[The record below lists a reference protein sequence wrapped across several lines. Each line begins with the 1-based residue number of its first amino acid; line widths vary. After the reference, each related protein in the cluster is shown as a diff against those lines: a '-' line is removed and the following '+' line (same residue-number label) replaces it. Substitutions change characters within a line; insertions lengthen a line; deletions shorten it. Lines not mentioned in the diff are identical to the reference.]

1 MKKFFSFFFLLL
13 GCMGMLQAQT
23 YPEPSMR
30 KAYSVLA
37 AGQTLKL
44 AVVQE
49 GIYKITYEDLVR
61 QGLLSKTID
70 SYKIALYGNTAGM
83 LPFYNAPGIYDD
95 LSPLPIQMHDGG
107 DETFGPGDYFL
118 FYGQSP
124 HRWSYNETKGEFS
137 YARHHFC
144 DSSFYFVSLNAE
156 LEHRVEAA
164 PSENENQGERL
175 TWFPEHIRH
184 ENDLVNLCN
193 GGLDWLGESFTLST
207 NSRSLSLA
215 TPDPVLGQKGILYAA
230 TGAQTSDGTG
240 SFRIQFNQTKISL
253 YHSPLGSNTA
263 YDRTTAKDSVQ
274 VTSGTSTVNISFSKT
289 GNTNNGYLDYLSL
302 VYPRYLRLNGAYLFF
317 RHPQAIGNASL
328 FSVEAPAGTQIWD
341 ITDVYHI
348 ASIATKTESGRLNFS
363 TTPDNRLHEYVAF
376 NASLCPAPIFKEL
389 VQPQNLHQQKN
400 IDYVVVTH
408 PLFLEQAQEIARLHR
423 ERDGYSTCVATTGQV
438 YNEFSSGAKDPSAI
452 RLFLRHLDIRS
463 DTNHKPRYLLLFGDA
478 SYDYKDILGKTTD
491 FVPTLQTYGMLSDG
505 ADDPLEDMFG
515 YLADDAGIQI
525 NSSFTSWTKT
535 GQLQVAI
542 GRLPIQ
548 TVEAARNMVEKIDL
562 YSSPHYVSDP
572 VQSNLSG
579 NFGNWRNEVVFVTDD
594 SFESDMEENVLHNNY
609 IQNNLPYIHI
619 NKLYSDAYE
628 RASSSTSA
636 RIPALENAIK
646 GFVENG
652 CLFLGYLG
660 HSGWDAWSD
669 EKILTNNII
678 DNWKQSYTYPVLF
691 ASSCTFAYFDQ
702 TDKISGAERA
712 VLKAHAGSIATIA
725 ASRIASTGSIE
736 SIQRFFAEK
745 FISKTKG
752 KANTIGEAF
761 LFAKNSAYNQSPQ
774 KFVLLGDPGLKAAL
788 PQHQVQT
795 LHVNGKPAGSPD
807 IDTLKAL
814 APITIEGRIA
824 SHEGDPMNHFNGK
837 LLVKVYDKA
846 ITKQTLGVYNPQ
858 GKPPGY
864 NAQVPY
870 TDQSSVIFQ
879 GETEIRDG
887 QFSFSFIVPKDI
899 QYNYGHGRISYYAYN
914 DSTDANGSFD
924 GITVGG
930 INPDAVIDTTAPMV
944 DLYIGRNTF
953 LGGTVGEEPSL
964 YAEISDE
971 YGINTT
977 GAGIGHDMTLVI
989 DNDYKNAVSVNNYFR
1004 YATGSYKKG
1013 TLTYPLELE
1022 PGKHTARLKV
1032 WNINNISTTQEI
1044 TFYVNASDQLKIFDF
1059 KAVPNPARGE
1069 YVDFYFNHN
1078 SKNGGIEKCTL
1089 SIFSLQGAR
1098 VAEFHYTMSDLSG
1111 YTVGPLRWNLCSNGN
1126 KRVSAGMYVC
1136 YIKAWDTQGT
1146 VIHKELKLIVVN

>member
-1 MKKFFSFFFLLL
+1 
-13 GCMGMLQAQT
+13 MGILQAQT

-30 KAYSVLA
+30 KSYSVLA
-37 AGQTLKL
+37 AGQSLKT

-61 QGLLSKTID
+61 QGLLSQAIA
-70 SYKIALYGNTAGM
+70 SHKIALYGNTAGM
-83 LPFYNAPGIYDD
+83 LPFFNAPGIYDD
-95 LSPLPIQMHDGG
+95 LSPLPIQMHDGNDG
-107 DETFGPGDYFL
+107 TFGPGDYFL

-124 HRWSYNETKGEFS
+124 HRWSYNDQNKEFS

-144 DSSFYFVSLNAE
+144 DTSFYFVSLNAE
-156 LEHRVEAA
+156 LEHRIEKVE
-164 PSENENQGERL
+164 SENENGGERMD
-175 TWFPEHIRH
+175 WFLEHIRH
-184 ENDLVNLCN
+184 ENDLVNLCS

-215 TPDPVLGQKGILYAA
+215 TPDPVSGQKGILYAA
-230 TGAQTSDGTG
+230 TGAQTSEGTG
-240 SFRIQFNQTKISL
+240 SFRIQFNQTRLNL
-253 YHSPLGSNTA
+253 YHSPLGSGEA
-263 YDRTTAKDSVQ
+263 YTKAQTKDSVQ

-302 VYPRYLRLNGAYLFF
+302 VYPRSLRLNGAYLFF
-317 RHPQAIGNASL
+317 RHPQAIGNATR

-348 ASIATKTESGRLNFS
+348 ASITPKTESGRLNFS
-363 TTPDNRLHEYVAF
+363 TTPDNSLHEYVAF
-376 NASLCPAPIFKEL
+376 NASRCPAPLFKEL
-389 VQPQNLHQQKN
+389 VRPQNLHQLKN

-408 PLFLEQAQEIARLHR
+408 PLFLEQAREIARLHQ
-423 ERDGYSTCVATTGQV
+423 ERDGYSTCVATTQEV

-463 DTNHKPRYLLLFGDA
+463 DTNHKPRYLLLLGDA

-491 FVPTLQTYGMLSDG
+491 FVPTLQPYGTLAEAAG
-505 ADDPLEDMFG
+505 DPLEDMFG
-515 YLADDAGIQI
+515 YLADNAGFQI
-525 NSSFTSWTKT
+525 HSNSSWTKT

-542 GRLPIQ
+542 GRLPVQ
-548 TVEAARNMVEKIDL
+548 TVEETRNIVEKIDI

-572 VQSNLSG
+572 AQSNLSG

-594 SFESDMEENVLHNNY
+594 SFESDMETNILNNDY
-609 IQNNLPYIHI
+609 IQRNLPSIHI

-628 RASSSTSA
+628 RTSSSTSA

-678 DNWKQSYTYPVLF
+678 DNWKQSYTYPVIF

-702 TDKISGAERA
+702 TDKLSGAERA
-712 VLKAHAGSIATIA
+712 VLKAQAGSIATIA
-725 ASRIASTGSIE
+725 SSRTAVMGAIE
-736 SIQRFFAEK
+736 YIQKSFVEK
-745 FISKTKG
+745 FISKTNG
-752 KANTIGEAF
+752 KANTIGDAF
-761 LFAKNSAYNQSPQ
+761 LYAKNAAYSQSPQ

-788 PQHQVQT
+788 PKHEVQT
-795 LHVNGKPAGSPD
+795 LHVNGKPANAPD

-814 APITIEGRIA
+814 APITIEGRIT
-824 SHEGDPMNHFNGK
+824 SQEGDPMNRFNGR
-837 LLVKVYDKA
+837 LFVKVYDKA
-846 ITKQTLGVYNPQ
+846 ITKETLGVYNPQ
-858 GKPPGY
+858 GKKY
-864 NAQVPY
+864 NQQVSY
-870 TDQSSVIFQ
+870 TDQNSVIFQ
-879 GETEIRDG
+879 GETEVKDG

-899 QYNYGHGRISYYAYN
+899 QYNYGKGRISYYAYN
-914 DSTDANGSFD
+914 DSTDANGSFG

-930 INPDAVIDTTAPMV
+930 INPDAVIDTAAPVV
-944 DLYIGRNTF
+944 DLYIGKNTF

-989 DNDYKNAVSVNNYFR
+989 DNDYRNAISVNNYFR
-1004 YATGSYKKG
+1004 YATGSYKNG

-1022 PGKHTARLKV
+1022 PGRHTARLKV
-1032 WNINNISTTQEI
+1032 WNINNISTTKEI

-1089 SIFSLQGAR
+1089 SIFNLQGAR
-1098 VAEFHYTMSDLSG
+1098 VAEFNYTMSDLSG

-1136 YIKAWDTQGT
+1136 YIKARDTQGT
-1146 VIHKELKLIVVN
+1146 VIHQELKLIVVN